1 MPACRN
7 PHAATC
13 CQEFHATDATKIL
26 RNERHGSLRCE
37 RCAFVAGAARNNSAP
52 HEKVSR
58 YERHENITLRVL
70 TLRALRFR
78 CGRCVKKIK
87 KFTPRTLREI
97 HAKNT
102 TSTYVADVAFS
113 LRTLRERY

>member
-1 MPACRN
+1 MYRNSVFHFMPACRN

-58 YERHENITLRVL
+58 YERHENITLRALRVL

-78 CGRCVKKIK
+78 CERRI
-87 KFTPRTLREI
+87 
-97 HAKNT
+97 
-102 TSTYVADVAFS
+102 YVIIRQYNEQLAVFFV
-113 LRTLRERY
+113 L